1 MKKKAPLT
9 LIVILLFWCVIASM
23 VDNPYIMPKPFD
35 VFSLMF
41 TQTRNASFYQAI
53 AFTVYRSV
61 SGLIIAFVLA
71 LVIGLLA
78 GLHRRVEDLFSP
90 IYLLTKSIPN
100 ISYILIALIWT
111 NNETAVKII
120 SFMIL
125 FPMFYS
131 NIVSGI
137 HQIDR
142 DLIDVTKIY
151 PEKWYRMIFRVYLP
165 CIETYLLAS
174 LSNGMGLA
182 FKVGVMA
189 EILGSVSPGIGR
201 QFQLCRIDSNMIG
214 IFAWTIWII
223 LILYLIEFLIKWIH
237 RSISEILLNRK
248 GTKFND

>member
-9 LIVILLFWCVIASM
+9 ILVILFIWYVIAHL
-23 VDNPYIMPKPFD
+23 VDNQYIMPNPTD
-35 VFSLMF
+35 VFTLMIAQVN
-41 TQTRNASFYQAI
+41 TKTFYEAI
-53 AFTVYRSV
+53 AFTLLRSAT
-61 SGLIIAFVLA
+61 GLIIAFVLA
-71 LVIGLLA
+71 LVTGLAA
-78 GLHRRVEDLFSP
+78 GLYRRVEDLFSP

-137 HQIDR
+137 HNIER

-223 LILYLIEFLIKWIH
+223 LLLYFIELAIRLIHDYMSQVFGKLK
-237 RSISEILLNRK
+237 RNS
-248 GTKFND
+248 